1 MPIPLKNK
9 VKNYDNTLAGLLI
22 NHVENP
28 DSIGFINNVWYS
40 PKYDKRYKPGAFD
53 PKNFG
58 IGIDRKENEYVKN
71 GELKFHKDKQGKEY
85 LTIEEERN
93 TRNHAIA
100 NAEDSYKERLKYAQK
115 VLKSQNTPSEV
126 KKAIT
131 LSAIYNLGQ
140 GYVANNLFEDK
151 PLMNAFLKGTDLDYS
166 NHVNRYFEKENKGDR
181 GKKTNEFIKNWQKQ
195 NNVKQVPTT
204 SNAEMPTYRY
214 NDGMPALKSE
224 GGQIEKRK
232 LWDDLSIA
240 EKSEMMKVAIQNG
253 ITSLKDIRSK
263 YNEFAE
269 GGPIENYTPS
279 PNETDK
285 IKWFEHWYNNR
296 EKQLADNYRKADV
309 YFSAGDL
316 IRKLLPNSVTD
327 SYFAQKAKNH
337 LLQNINSVDE
347 GVLPITRGQGNLTE
361 NQYKI
366 AQKDLKD
373 SVSDLTSDDYDKVY
387 YLNALKY
394 GTYYPDYKTIL
405 YASDAKAP
413 TIIHE
418 RTHASNPRFIENY
431 IGNSKTK
438 RREGIEKDYYLDS
451 ANEVYGRLNQFRYK
465 NNLDPTETITPEK
478 LEYLK
483 KNAKDYN
490 LLNRYDDDTLLFLFN
505 DVAYNPTEQHDIPNI
520 TAFGGPLVQLANRY
534 AEGGPEEKNKSLA
547 DNIRERLYYNV
558 TPRGY
563 ENAVPRLFD
572 AVLDKRERRP
582 DSPNLEALW
591 AKYLGL
597 NDEDF
602 RSMYKDFP
610 DDRLIQYP
618 LYPHI
623 SDYVQES
630 KYTPSEGKDKDAK
643 YYSLAFPEI
652 SNWEVD
658 QFLTSPDK
666 RRQTQGYN
674 DTMGT
679 FTLTKGRDDMGDY
692 ISYYDKWDVSPF
704 RGYGAKH
711 DESLGIGKPVEL
723 YDRLY
728 LDDYYNNPQSPADYW
743 SKGDYYG
750 GYLPEVIVTA
760 SGEPADEGLRGR
772 VPTPDNIGLGTFG
785 RQNPVN

>member
-40 PKYDKRYKPGAFD
+40 PKYDKRYKPGVYD
-53 PKNFG
+53 PANFG
-58 IGIDRKENEYVKN
+58 MGVDRNENEYAKT
-71 GELKFHKDKQGKEY
+71 GELKFHKDKQGREY
-85 LTIEEERN
+85 ITVDEERN
-93 TRNHAIA
+93 ARHHLMED
-100 NAEDSYKERLKYAQK
+100 AEQAYYRRLAHAQK
-115 VLKSQNTPSEV
+115 VTKSKNTPSEM

-131 LSAIYNLGQ
+131 MSAIYNLGSKR
-140 GYVANNLFEDK
+140 VSDTLFEDK
-151 PLMNAFLKGTDLDYS
+151 KLMETLMNGSDMDYS
-166 NHVNRYFEKENKGDR
+166 NEVNRYFRKFNKKDR
-181 GKKTNEFIKNWQKQ
+181 DKHTNEFIENWQKQ
-195 NNVKQVPTT
+195 NNSKKQNVSATSDIEVPAFRYNDGFPWKAPQNYVPSKVT
-204 SNAEMPTYRY
+204 SDTY

-269 GGPIENYTPS
+269 GGPE
-279 PNETDK
+279 
-285 IKWFEHWYNNR
+285 
-296 EKQLADNYRKADV
+296 
-309 YFSAGDL
+309 
-316 IRKLLPNSVTD
+316 
-327 SYFAQKAKNH
+327 
-337 LLQNINSVDE
+337 
-347 GVLPITRGQGNLTE
+347 
-361 NQYKI
+361 
-366 AQKDLKD
+366 
-373 SVSDLTSDDYDKVY
+373 
-387 YLNALKY
+387 
-394 GTYYPDYKTIL
+394 
-405 YASDAKAP
+405 
-413 TIIHE
+413 
-418 RTHASNPRFIENY
+418 
-431 IGNSKTK
+431 
-438 RREGIEKDYYLDS
+438 EKD
-451 ANEVYGRLNQFRYK
+451 
-465 NNLDPTETITPEK
+465 
-478 LEYLK
+478 
-483 KNAKDYN
+483 
-490 LLNRYDDDTLLFLFN
+490 
-505 DVAYNPTEQHDIPNI
+505 
-520 TAFGGPLVQLANRY
+520 
-534 AEGGPEEKNKSLA
+534 KSLA

-558 TPRGY
+558 VPRGY

-652 SNWEVD
+652 SNWEID

-679 FTLTKGRDDMGDY
+679 FTLTKGRDDKGDY

-728 LDDYYNNPQSPADYW
+728 LDDYYNNLQSPADYW
-743 SKGDYYG
+743 SKDDYYG